1 MNLEAYFES
10 FNVAHANYVRSD
22 CSQYY
27 WPFWCMFK
35 KCDGLMCFHKCSFY
49 LHTELIEKGIEIN
62 KDGVAAMGTVA
73 EFKCLEQIASSV
85 FS

>member
-1 MNLEAYFES
+1 MQIMLELTVPSITGHSGA
-10 FNVAHANYVRSD
+10 
-22 CSQYY
+22 CSS
-27 WPFWCMFK
+27 

-73 EFKCLEQIASSV
+73 EFKCLEQIAQFFPEFRLLHSATRQIKI
-85 FS
+85 

>member
-1 MNLEAYFES
+1 
-10 FNVAHANYVRSD
+10 
-22 CSQYY
+22 
-27 WPFWCMFK
+27 MFK